1 MFESFKF
8 IDSAPKTPEQKEV
21 LLNYAE
27 IAKNRKEIEERK
39 RKEDLEKGLKSL
51 GKEVEIQQ
59 GVEKARKTLEE
70 EFEHKS

>member
-1 MFESFKF
+1 MFKNIFESPVSK
-8 IDSAPKTPEQKEV
+8 SGKEKEI

-39 RKEDLEKGLKSL
+39 RREGMEAHLKSL
-51 GKEVEIQQ
+51 GKEIEIQE
-59 GVEKARKTLEE
+59 GVEKARRELGK

>member
-27 IAKNRKEIEERK
+27 VAKNRKEIEERK
-39 RKEDLEKGLKSL
+39 RKEDNEGYLKSL
-51 GKEVEIQQ
+51 GREVEIQE
-59 GVEKARKTLEE
+59 GVEKARG
-70 EFEHKS
+70 EFEKEFKHTG